1 MPCSSLTIIEQNSAY
16 LPQTTLDLITSA
28 VLDQCDIIDGVKD
41 GLIEN
46 PLLCEFDIASLACNT
61 TGINA
66 VPCLT
71 PDQIGAVN
79 AIYAGPVSTLDGSQ
93 IYPGFS
99 YGSESGWLEQEQ
111 LLADAFAIPILQN
124 LVYDDLNYDSS
135 TFNFGTDV
143 KDVDAKAGVYI
154 DEISTDL
161 SSFRKS
167 GGKLLVT
174 QGWADQLNAAT
185 WPIQHMGQLE
195 SFFHGDIS
203 DFFNL
208 FMIPGAGHCGA
219 SANYPNVPAT
229 YLTVERLIEWVEKGE
244 KPTSVLSTD
253 PPSGANIT
261 RLLCPWPKTAKF
273 IGEDQASAKSYA
285 CG

>member
-1 MPCSSLTIIEQNSAY
+1 MLTIIEQNSAY
-16 LPQTTLDLITSA
+16 LAQTALDLITSA
-28 VLDQCDIIDGVKD
+28 VLDKCDTIDGVKD

-46 PLLCEFDIASLACNT
+46 PLLCNFDIETLACSST
-61 TGINA
+61 SISPA
-66 VPCLT
+66 SCLT

-79 AIYAGPVSTLDGSQ
+79 AIYAGPVSTLDGKQ

-111 LLADAFAIPILQN
+111 LLANAFSIPILQN
-124 LVYDDLNYDSS
+124 LVYDNLDYNSS
-135 TFNFGTDV
+135 TFNFGSDV
-143 KDVDAKAGVYI
+143 RDVDAKAGAYI
-154 DEISTDL
+154 DEISSDL

-167 GGKLLVT
+167 GGKMLVT

-185 WPIQHMGQLE
+185 WPIEHMRQLKE
-195 SFFHGDIS
+195 FFHGDIS

-229 YLTVERLIEWVEKGE
+229 YLTIEKLIDWVERGE
-244 KPTSVLSTD
+244 KPASVLSIN

-261 RLLCPWPKTAKF
+261 RLLCPWPKTARF
-273 IGEDQASAKSYA
+273 SGNDQSSAESYF
-285 CG
+285 CK